1 MVMKHIKLFEQ
12 FVNEGAKVD
21 KKDFDKVVDA
31 VKKSGQS
38 ATVILVTKWNDIDII
53 VGMDAPESISKE
65 ILKELDKLNLSR
77 EVRARITISG
87 DSTSYSRREYDEIAS
102 INGGHR
108 DY

>member
-1 MVMKHIKLFEQ
+1 MKHVKLFEQ
-12 FVNEGAKVD
+12 FLNEGAKVE

-31 VKKSGQS
+31 VKKSGQP
-38 ATVILVTKWNDIDII
+38 ATVMLVTKWNSIDII
-53 VGMDAPESISKE
+53 DGMDAPEAISRA
-65 ILKELDKLNLSR
+65 ILKELDKLGLNR
-77 EVRARITISG
+77 DVRDRITISG